1 MRALGGL
8 LVLLCLT
15 GAQVGC
21 DPIDPTVRE
30 MPITYISETAGI
42 GLPAKAGDMV
52 TIKYRL
58 TLPDGREVLK
68 DDEHRF
74 QLATGSVIAGID
86 DAVLGMQKRGTRVID
101 CPPQK
106 HWGRNGHG
114 NGAIPPD
121 THLIIKIEVL
131 EIE

>member
-42 GLPAKAGDMV
+42 GPPAKAGDMV

-86 DAVLGMQKRGTRVID
+86 DAVLGMKKRGIRVIN

-131 EIE
+131 EID

>member
-1 MRALGGL
+1 MRMLGGL
-8 LVLLCLT
+8 LLLLCLSGT
-15 GAQVGC
+15 QAGC
-21 DPIDPTVRE
+21 DPINPTVRE
-30 MPITYISETAGI
+30 MPISYISETAGI
-42 GLPAKAGDMV
+42 GRPAKAGDIV

-58 TLPDGREVLK
+58 TLPDGSEVLS

-86 DAVLGMQKRGTRVID
+86 DAVLGMKKRGTRVID

-106 HWGRNGHG
+106 HWGRGGYG

-121 THLIIKIEVL
+121 THLIIHIEVL
-131 EIE
+131 DID

>member
-8 LVLLCLT
+8 LLLLCLS

-21 DPIDPTVRE
+21 DPIDPTIHE
-30 MPITYISETAGI
+30 MPITYISVTAGI
-42 GLPAKAGDMV
+42 GRPARAGDMV

-58 TLPDGREVLK
+58 TLPDGTEVLS

-86 DAVLGMQKRGTRVID
+86 DD
-101 CPPQK
+101 
-106 HWGRNGHG
+106 
-114 NGAIPPD
+114 
-121 THLIIKIEVL
+121 
-131 EIE
+131 